1 MRIYLTALCL
11 AGAAALSTACGGGTE
26 TANTGNAA
34 NANVANSANANSA
47 HGGLITTKTPEAATT
62 NNAPTLGPVVQAY
75 YDALKKKD
83 DAAVRETLTSNFVKD
98 LQDEMKEDKE
108 TNLAVHLAKT
118 DDPNTPIEV
127 RNEKI
132 EGDKGVAEVRGGV
145 YKNWT
150 AIAFGKENGKW
161 KLTGGSPEIE
171 SVKQS
176 AGAK

>member
-1 MRIYLTALCL
+1 MRIYLTTLTL
-11 AGAAALSTACGGGTE
+11 AGLVALSNACGGTE
-26 TANTGNAA
+26 TASTGNTANTNAVNTATAA
-34 NANVANSANANSA
+34 NAN
-47 HGGLITTKTPEAATT
+47 HPLMTTKTPEAATT

-83 DAAVRETLTSNFVKD
+83 DAAVRETMSTEFLKSIESD
-98 LQDEMKEDKE
+98 MKEEKK
-108 TNLAVHLAKT
+108 TNLAAFLAET

-127 RNEKI
+127 RNEKM

>member
-34 NANVANSANANSA
+34 NANAANTATAGNAN
-47 HGGLITTKTPEAATT
+47 HPLMTTKMPEAATT

-83 DAAVRETLTSNFVKD
+83 DAAVRETMSTEFLKNVED
-98 LQDEMKEDKE
+98 DMKEEKK
-108 TNLAVHLAKT
+108 TSLAAFLAET

-150 AIAFGKENGKW
+150 PIAFGKENGKW
-161 KLTGGSPEIE
+161 KLTGGSADIE